1 MPEPCTTLDGE
12 PTTVQP
18 RRRYLRGARHA
29 SCTTWE
35 LDSFACCLA
44 KWQILRQL
52 CNGRNG
58 SDRLKLNL
66 AAGYLFRIRS
76 VVQVD
81 IPSHE
86 GNLQESVC
94 LGALVHRGVSLVLGG
109 R

>member
-1 MPEPCTTLDGE
+1 MLLGKMADSATTL
-12 PTTVQP
+12 Q
-18 RRRYLRGARHA
+18 RCY
-29 SCTTWE
+29 
-35 LDSFACCLA
+35 
-44 KWQILRQL
+44 
-52 CNGRNG
+52 G

-94 LGALVHRGVSLVLGG
+94 LGALVQRGVSLVLGG